1 MQVIASSHNFT
12 QELLIQRGIEYKATE
27 RWGVVPKNNQDE
39 GSVYFHSTNEK
50 VSFVDRKA
58 EWSMLIQA
66 RLPFVIKLPVENE
79 KSIEMEKDKLCV
91 FQIGTAFFD
100 QKNKEKCD
108 EYPDVFFKLMFGG
121 HLLSEKNSV
130 IYVGEDPYFTTTLE
144 QMWHC
149 RGLVYLFL
157 MSISHRFALELS
169 SAMQDFLVEI
179 LPSTLLVSGEVPF
192 TEPLASAMSLAE
204 NS

>member
-1 MQVIASSHNFT
+1 MGFIEISFIFLNFQHTYFSH
-12 QELLIQRGIEYKATE
+12 IR
-27 RWGVVPKNNQDE
+27 
-39 GSVYFHSTNEK
+39 S
-50 VSFVDRKA
+50 
-58 EWSMLIQA
+58 
-66 RLPFVIKLPVENE
+66 PFVFFFSGI
-79 KSIEMEKDKLCV
+79 CV
-91 FQIGTAFFD
+91 IYVVYDLVIYITYATFAIYG
-100 QKNKEKCD
+100 
-108 EYPDVFFKLMFGG
+108 
-121 HLLSEKNSV
+121 NSV

-192 TEPLASAMSLAE
+192 TEPLAPAMSLAE